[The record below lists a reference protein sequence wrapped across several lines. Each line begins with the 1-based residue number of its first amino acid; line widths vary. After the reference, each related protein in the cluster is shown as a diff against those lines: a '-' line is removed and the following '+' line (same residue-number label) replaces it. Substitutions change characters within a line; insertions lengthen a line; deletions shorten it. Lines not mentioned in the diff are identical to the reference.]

1 MDDRASARLA
11 ALARHIGAATNGE
24 RVRRGGRA
32 TPACFVFGACLTPP
46 PRLSG
51 ALVPVPTAA
60 STARPVPGG
69 GPGTLTLV
77 DSRTGKRYDVPIREG
92 GVIRATDLK
101 QIVAGGDGMGLRT
114 YDPG

>member
-1 MDDRASARLA
+1 
-11 ALARHIGAATNGE
+11 
-24 RVRRGGRA
+24 
-32 TPACFVFGACLTPP
+32 
-46 PRLSG
+46 
-51 ALVPVPTAA
+51 VPVPTAA